1 MELIEVDGYELFDL
15 VLGPHGRL
23 DHRALGIGDIE
34 RHPNGRQRREYIRE
48 QDDAVGREGAPG
60 LQSDLDDEVRL
71 LGPVP
76 ERGMALGQ
84 RLVLRH
90 VPPRLPHH
98 PCRWAR
104 EAVLAPRRAHKQR
117 LLWARDAVG
126 GSDAQI
132 RAEMAGGEEGEQL
145 GLPDEADGERDAEM
159 EWRWLRL
166 RRLQEEEEAGAA
178 ERKATAGAVEE
189 AAGDIMVEAAGDV
202 AAMAKVDLRLISFGF
217 GSKWTVSVDWAEV
230 RRR

>member
-1 MELIEVDGYELFDL
+1 
-15 VLGPHGRL
+15 
-23 DHRALGIGDIE
+23 
-34 RHPNGRQRREYIRE
+34 
-48 QDDAVGREGAPG
+48 
-60 LQSDLDDEVRL
+60 
-71 LGPVP
+71 
-76 ERGMALGQ
+76 
-84 RLVLRH
+84 
-90 VPPRLPHH
+90 
-98 PCRWAR
+98 
-104 EAVLAPRRAHKQR
+104 
-117 LLWARDAVG
+117 
-126 GSDAQI
+126 
-132 RAEMAGGEEGEQL
+132 
-145 GLPDEADGERDAEM
+145 M